1 VRLLIDEMYPAT
13 IATQL
18 RRHGHDASAVTERPE
33 LRSLADAALFD
44 IAQQER
50 RTIVTENIAD
60 FIPLADDADQR
71 GHSHYGLALVDP
83 AKYPRGNRRTVGRLV
98 TELSRLLDDRP
109 DDEPRSARDWV

>member
-13 IATQL
+13 IAEQL
-18 RRHGHDASAVTERPE
+18 RRRGHDASAVTERSE
-33 LRSLADAALFD
+33 LRSLADAAMFD

-50 RTIVTENIAD
+50 RAIVTENIAD

-71 GHSHYGLALVDP
+71 GHPHHGLTLVDP

-98 TELSRLLDDRP
+98 TELSRLLDARA
-109 DDEPRSARDWV
+109 DDEPHNARDWV